1 MSREVGCACGVY
13 INQMQAPRFVST
25 EWGSVTNYS
34 NLTSPISHLHTSHRR
49 PHHPNRNTL
58 DNCSDD
64 RSFPIESL
72 GRACTH
78 SIGPRLAREQGDWE
92 R

>member
-25 EWGSVTNYS
+25 EWGSV
-34 NLTSPISHLHTSHRR
+34 TSHRR